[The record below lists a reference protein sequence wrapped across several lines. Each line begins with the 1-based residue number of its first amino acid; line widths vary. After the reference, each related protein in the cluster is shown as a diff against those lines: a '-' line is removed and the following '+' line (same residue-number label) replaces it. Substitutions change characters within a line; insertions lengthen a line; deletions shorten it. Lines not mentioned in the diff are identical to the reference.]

1 MCAIMVIVQ
10 KERTKQ
16 KTKEVKTMKVYSEMS
31 IRDFEAWSGAVDTK
45 DKIIANDKEDEFD
58 ALIEELYPD
67 GIDETQLND
76 LLWFDDEWILESLGI
91 YEDDDEDEEFD

>member
-45 DKIIANDKEDEFD
+45 DKIIANDKEEEFD

-76 LLWFDDEWILESLGI
+76 LLWFDDEWVFESLGI
-91 YEDDDEDEEFD
+91 YEDEEEEDFD